1 MEQEVNVESIMSR
14 RLATVGFDD
23 TLTTVKEIFD
33 QANFHHLLVVE
44 DGKLR
49 GVVSD
54 RDLLRAMSPFIGSNV
69 ENARDLATLNKRV
82 HQIMSRQ
89 PLTLPPEATIADA
102 IALFLANNISCIPIV
117 APTFEPVGIV
127 SWRDILRAIADD
139 KTADPEPAALGG
151 PVEPEEPVQR

>member
-1 MEQEVNVESIMSR
+1 MNVESIMSK

-23 TLTTVKEIFD
+23 LLTTVKEIFD
-33 QANFHHLLVVE
+33 EASFHHLLVVE

-102 IALFLANNISCIPIV
+102 IALFLANNVSCIPIV
-117 APTFEPVGIV
+117 TPAFEPVGIV
-127 SWRDILRAIADD
+127 SWRDILRAVGERDGANAD
-139 KTADPEPAALGG
+139 
-151 PVEPEEPVQR
+151 PVQR

>member
-1 MEQEVNVESIMSR
+1 MEQTVNVESIMSR

-23 TLTTVKEIFD
+23 TLSTVKEIFD
-33 QANFHHLLVVE
+33 EAGFHHLLVVE

-89 PLTLPPEATIADA
+89 PLTLGPEATIADA
-102 IALFLANNISCIPIV
+102 MTLFLAHNISCIPV
-117 APTFEPVGIV
+117 VTPAFEPVGIV
-127 SWRDILRAIADD
+127 SWRDILRALLERDSAN
-139 KTADPEPAALGG
+139 ADPARP
-151 PVEPEEPVQR
+151 